1 MGNHRGARRAS
12 SRGRSESPAEPYVG
26 RRVARPATETAPE
39 SSPSARHA
47 ATPDL
52 PPATVELPVALFTD
66 TTTGS
71 LRPAVPG
78 KRRAAKAPRPALL
91 RGLPSLPV
99 VVGIAALA
107 VSAGGVLTTNSPQLA
122 ASETPR
128 LSAPNAASGE
138 IGSGVYDSLGRSPV
152 LSRDSDRD
160 ALEDASDASLVQ
172 EVEAQA
178 EQRNEALGNLA
189 VQAEKEAKSINLN
202 QWSLPVASGA
212 YHLTGTFGQ
221 AGSYWSSGYHTGL
234 DFAAPSGTPIMAVA
248 NGVVTSAGY
257 EGAYGNQ
264 TIVTLEDG
272 TEIWYCHQTS
282 YTVSVGDS
290 VVAGQVIGYVGSTG
304 NTTGPHLHLEVRPG
318 GGDPVDPFT
327 ALVVNGVS
335 P

>member
-39 SSPSARHA
+39 SSHPARHA

-52 PPATVELPVALFTD
+52 PPATVELPVAIFTD

-78 KRRAAKAPRPALL
+78 KRRATKVPRPALL
-91 RGLPSLPV
+91 RGLPSMPV

-138 IGSGVYDSLGRSPV
+138 IGTGVYDSLGRSPV

-189 VQAEKEAKSINLN
+189 EQAEKEAKSINLN
-202 QWSLPVASGA
+202 AWVLPVDPGA
-212 YHLTGTFGQ
+212 YHLTATFGQ
-221 AGSYWSSGYHTGL
+221 CSGLWSHCHTGL
-234 DFAAPSGTPIMAVA
+234 DFAAPSGTPIMSVA

-282 YTVSVGDS
+282 YAVSVGDS

-318 GGDPVDPFT
+318 GGDPVDPFA